1 MRGLFESLVVKGK
14 WRQKRCQQINASVF
28 HTVLN
33 VSTKKVIG
41 KGIKKGGSHQLL
53 WYSHSVVY
61 SKYCPLLSS
70 YMILEIDKKNSIF
83 LAETGPN

>member
-1 MRGLFESLVVKGK
+1 ML
-14 WRQKRCQQINASVF
+14 QVF

-70 YMILEIDKKNSIF
+70 YMILEIDKKIQSF
-83 LAETGPN
+83 LQRPDRIDRRVVA